1 MKICEAIRQTDEL
14 KPNQY
19 SDEQKI
25 MWLSELD
32 GKIVKELIDAKS
44 GEKSTV
50 FEGYNED
57 TDTNTELLVP
67 EPYSNLYVLWLMS
80 KLTFQR
86 RIRPIQQFGNGFQR
100 GIRGL
105 LGILQQNARGSGGR
119 NIYEVN

>member
-25 MWLSELD
+25 RWLAELD

-44 GEKSTV
+44 GEKSTA

-80 KLTFQR
+80 KIDFFNAEYDRYNNSAMAFNEAYEGYWGYYSRTQAA
-86 RIRPIQQFGNGFQR
+86 PAS
-100 GIRGL
+100 GIF
-105 LGILQQNARGSGGR
+105 AR
-119 NIYEVN
+119 

>member
-25 MWLSELD
+25 RWLSELD

-80 KLTFQR
+80 KIDF
-86 RIRPIQQFGNGFQR
+86 F
-100 GIRGL
+100 
-105 LGILQQNARGSGGR
+105 NAEYDRYNNSAMAF
-119 NIYEVN
+119 NEAY